1 MTNAIADVSS
11 NVEFKP
17 AELKLTNRDAI
28 MDRAK
33 EIRDQFKMDNPV
45 ITSENLA
52 GNKLVLRDLK
62 KQKKLLDEARL
73 KVKREY
79 NKPLDEFTSEIKKAQ
94 SIIDEAINPL
104 EIAVN
109 DVEEKQKQERK
120 QRIMDVATQIFDQYE
135 VDINDL
141 EFDKHWL
148 NKTYQ
153 KTKRENEIIAQAVE
167 LRKQKDQLAKDA
179 EAVNNLAG
187 GRNLDPEPF
196 IQQLQNGIPL
206 ADVMQNV
213 DTAAKQ
219 AEQRREQQERLEIA
233 RQAQAKA
240 ELEAKTKKVGN
251 KRVDKTTGEVVDEYR
266 TFKFTAKVNIQQA
279 QALVEFLKTNDIE
292 YETEAV
298 NS

>member
-11 NVEFKP
+11 HVEFKP

-79 NKPLDEFTSEIKKAQ
+79 NKPLDVFTSDIKKAQ
-94 SIIDEAINPL
+94 SIIDEAIKPL
-104 EIAVN
+104 EDAVN

-120 QRIMDVATQIFDQYE
+120 QRIMDVATQIFDEYE
-135 VDINDL
+135 VDIDEL

-179 EAVNNLAG
+179 EAVNSLAN

-206 ADVMQNV
+206 ADVTQNI
-213 DTAAKQ
+213 DAAAKQ
-219 AEQRREQQERLEIA
+219 TERRKEQQERLEIA
-233 RQAQAKA
+233 RKAQEQA

-266 TFKFTAKVNIQQA
+266 TFRFTAKVNIQQA
-279 QALVEFLKTNDIE
+279 KALVDFLKNNGIE
-292 YETEAV
+292 YQTEAM
-298 NS
+298 

>member
-11 NVEFKP
+11 HVEFKP

-45 ITSENLA
+45 ITTENLA

-79 NKPLDEFTSEIKKAQ
+79 NKPLDEFTSDIKKAQ

-120 QRIMDVATQIFDQYE
+120 QRIMDVATQIFEQYE

-206 ADVMQNV
+206 ADVTQNI
-213 DTAAKQ
+213 DAAAKQ
-219 AEQRREQQERLEIA
+219 AEQRKEQQERLEIA
-233 RQAQAKA
+233 RKAQEQA

-266 TFKFTAKVNIQQA
+266 TFRFTAKVNIKQA
-279 QALVEFLKTNDIE
+279 KALVEFLKNNGIE

-298 NS
+298 

>member
-11 NVEFKP
+11 HVEFKP

-79 NKPLDEFTSEIKKAQ
+79 NKPLEEFTSDIKKAQ

-104 EIAVN
+104 ETAVN

-135 VDINDL
+135 VDIDEL

-153 KTKRENEIIAQAVE
+153 KTKRENEIIAQAVG

-179 EAVNNLAG
+179 EAVNNLAD

-206 ADVMQNV
+206 ADVTQNI
-213 DTAAKQ
+213 DAAAKQ
-219 AEQRREQQERLEIA
+219 AEQRKEQQERLEIA

-251 KRVDKTTGEVVDEYR
+251 KRVNKTTGEVVDEYR
-266 TFKFTAKVNIQQA
+266 TFRFTAKVNIEQA
-279 QALVEFLKTNDIE
+279 QALVKFLKTNEIE
-292 YETEAV
+292 YKTEAM
-298 NS
+298 

>member
-1 MTNAIADVSS
+1 MPNAIADVSS
-11 NVEFKP
+11 HVEFKP

-28 MDRAK
+28 MERAK

-45 ITSENLA
+45 ITAENLA

-73 KVKREY
+73 TVKREY
-79 NKPLDEFTSEIKKAQ
+79 NKPLDEFTSEIKRAQ

-120 QRIMDVATQIFDQYE
+120 QRIMDVATQIFEQYE
-135 VDINDL
+135 VDINGL
-141 EFDKHWL
+141 EFDKRWL

-206 ADVMQNV
+206 ADVTQNI
-213 DTAAKQ
+213 DAAAKQ
-219 AEQRREQQERLEIA
+219 AEQRKEQQERLEIA

-240 ELEAKTKKVGN
+240 ELEAKTKTVGN
-251 KRVDKTTGEVVDEYR
+251 KRVDKETGEVVDEYR
-266 TFKFTAKVNIQQA
+266 TFRFTAKVNIQQA
-279 QALVEFLKTNDIE
+279 KALVEFLKTNGIE
-292 YETEAV
+292 YETEAM
-298 NS
+298 

>member
-11 NVEFKP
+11 HVEFKP

-33 EIRDQFKMDNPV
+33 EVRDQFKMDNPV

-79 NKPLDEFTSEIKKAQ
+79 NKPLEEFTSDIKKAQ

-104 EIAVN
+104 ETAVN

-135 VDINDL
+135 VDIDEL

-179 EAVNNLAG
+179 EAVNNLAS

-196 IQQLQNGIPL
+196 VQQLQNGIPL
-206 ADVMQNV
+206 ADVTQNIDV
-213 DTAAKQ
+213 TAKQ

-233 RQAQAKA
+233 RKAQEQA

-266 TFKFTAKVNIQQA
+266 TFRFTAKVNIQQA
-279 QALVEFLKTNDIE
+279 KALVDFLKNNGIE
-292 YETEAV
+292 YQTEAV
-298 NS
+298 

>member
-11 NVEFKP
+11 HVEFKP

-79 NKPLDEFTSEIKKAQ
+79 NKPLEEFTSDIKKAQ

-120 QRIMDVATQIFDQYE
+120 QRIMDVATQIFEQYE

-206 ADVMQNV
+206 ADVTQNI
-213 DTAAKQ
+213 DAAAKQ
-219 AEQRREQQERLEIA
+219 AEQRKEQQERLEIA
-233 RQAQAKA
+233 RKAQEQA

-266 TFKFTAKVNIQQA
+266 TFKFTAKVNIKQA
-279 QALVEFLKTNDIE
+279 KALVEFLKTNGIE

-298 NS
+298 

>member
-11 NVEFKP
+11 HVEFKP

-45 ITSENLA
+45 ITTENLA

-79 NKPLDEFTSEIKKAQ
+79 NKPLDEFTSDIKKAQ

-120 QRIMDVATQIFDQYE
+120 QRIMDVATQIFEQYE

-206 ADVMQNV
+206 ADVTQNI
-213 DTAAKQ
+213 DAAAKQ
-219 AEQRREQQERLEIA
+219 AEQRKEQQERLEIA
-233 RQAQAKA
+233 RKAQEQA

-266 TFKFTAKVNIQQA
+266 TFRFTAKVNIKQA
-279 QALVEFLKTNDIE
+279 KALVEFLKTNGIE

-298 NS
+298 

>member
-11 NVEFKP
+11 HVEFKP

-45 ITSENLA
+45 ITAENLA

-62 KQKKLLDEARL
+62 KQKKLLDEVRL

-79 NKPLDEFTSEIKKAQ
+79 NKPLDEFTSDIKKAQ

-120 QRIMDVATQIFDQYE
+120 QRIMDVATQIFEQYE
-135 VDINDL
+135 VDINGL
-141 EFDKHWL
+141 EFDKRWL

-167 LRKQKDQLAKDA
+167 LRKQKDQLAKGA
-179 EAVNNLAG
+179 EAVNNLAN

-206 ADVMQNV
+206 ADVTQNI
-213 DTAAKQ
+213 DAAAKQ
-219 AEQRREQQERLEIA
+219 AEQRKEQQERLEIA

-240 ELEAKTKKVGN
+240 ELEAKTKTVGN

-279 QALVEFLKTNDIE
+279 KALVDFLKNNGIE
-292 YETEAV
+292 YQTEAV
-298 NS
+298 

>member
-1 MTNAIADVSS
+1 MTNAITDVSS
-11 NVEFKP
+11 HVEFKP

-28 MDRAK
+28 MARAK

-45 ITSENLA
+45 ITAENLA

-79 NKPLDEFTSEIKKAQ
+79 NKPLDVFTSDIKKAQ
-94 SIIDEAINPL
+94 SIIDEAIKPL
-104 EIAVN
+104 EDAVN

-120 QRIMDVATQIFDQYE
+120 QRIMDVATQIFEQYE

-141 EFDKHWL
+141 EFDKRWL

-179 EAVNNLAG
+179 EAVNNLAN

-206 ADVMQNV
+206 AEVTQNI
-213 DTAAKQ
+213 DAAAKQ
-219 AEQRREQQERLEIA
+219 AEQRKEQQERLEIA
-233 RQAQAKA
+233 RKAQEQA
-240 ELEAKTKKVGN
+240 ELEARTKQVGD

-266 TFKFTAKVNIQQA
+266 TFKFKAKVNIEQA
-279 QALVEFLKTNDIE
+279 KALVNFLKNNEIE

-298 NS
+298 

>member
-11 NVEFKP
+11 HVEFKP

-45 ITSENLA
+45 ITAENLA

-73 KVKREY
+73 EVKRQY
-79 NKPLDEFTSEIKKAQ
+79 NKPLDAFTSDIKKAQ

-104 EIAVN
+104 ETAVN

-135 VDINDL
+135 VDIDEL
-141 EFDKHWL
+141 EFDKRWL

-179 EAVNNLAG
+179 EAVNNLAN

-206 ADVMQNV
+206 ADVTQNI
-213 DTAAKQ
+213 DAAAKQ
-219 AEQRREQQERLEIA
+219 AEQRKEQQERLEIA
-233 RQAQAKA
+233 RKAQAKA
-240 ELEAKTKKVGN
+240 ELEAKTKTVGN

-266 TFKFTAKVNIQQA
+266 TFRFTAKVNIQQA
-279 QALVEFLKTNDIE
+279 KALVEFLKTNGIE
-292 YETEAV
+292 YETEAM
-298 NS
+298 

>member
-1 MTNAIADVSS
+1 MPNAIADVSS

-33 EIRDQFKMDNPV
+33 EVRDQFKMDNPV

-79 NKPLDEFTSEIKKAQ
+79 NKPLDVFTSDIKQAQ
-94 SIIDEAINPL
+94 SIIDEAIKPL
-104 EIAVN
+104 EDAVN
-109 DVEEKQKQERK
+109 DLEEKQKQERK
-120 QRIMDVATQIFDQYE
+120 QRIMDVATQIFEQYE

-153 KTKRENEIIAQAVE
+153 KTKRENEIIAQAVG

-179 EAVNNLAG
+179 EAINNLAG

-206 ADVMQNV
+206 ADVTQNI
-213 DTAAKQ
+213 DAAAKQ
-219 AEQRREQQERLEIA
+219 AEQRKEQQERLEIA

-240 ELEAKTKKVGN
+240 ELEAKTKTVGN
-251 KRVDKTTGEVVDEYR
+251 KRVDKETGEVVDEYR
-266 TFKFTAKVNIQQA
+266 TFRFTAKVNIQQA
-279 QALVEFLKTNDIE
+279 KALVDFLKNNGIE
-292 YETEAV
+292 YQTEAM
-298 NS
+298 

>member
-11 NVEFKP
+11 HVEFKP

-45 ITSENLA
+45 ITAENLA

-79 NKPLDEFTSEIKKAQ
+79 NKPLDVFTSDIKKAQ
-94 SIIDEAINPL
+94 SIIDEAIKPL
-104 EIAVN
+104 EDAVN

-120 QRIMDVATQIFDQYE
+120 QRIMDVATQIFEQYE

-153 KTKRENEIIAQAVE
+153 KIKRENEIIAQAVE

-206 ADVMQNV
+206 ADVTQNI
-213 DTAAKQ
+213 DAAAKQ
-219 AEQRREQQERLEIA
+219 AEQRKEQQERLEIA

-266 TFKFTAKVNIQQA
+266 TFRFTAKVNIEQA
-279 QALVEFLKTNDIE
+279 QALVKFLKTNEIE
-292 YETEAV
+292 YKTEAM
-298 NS
+298 

>member
-11 NVEFKP
+11 HVEFKP

-79 NKPLDEFTSEIKKAQ
+79 NKPLDEFTSDIKKAQ

-206 ADVMQNV
+206 ADVTQNI
-213 DTAAKQ
+213 DAAAKQ
-219 AEQRREQQERLEIA
+219 AEQRKEQQERLEIA
-233 RQAQAKA
+233 RKAQKQA
-240 ELEAKTKKVGN
+240 ELEARTKQVGD

-266 TFKFTAKVNIQQA
+266 TFKFKAKVNIEQA
-279 QALVEFLKTNDIE
+279 KALVNFLKNNGIE

-298 NS
+298 

>member
-11 NVEFKP
+11 HVDFKP

-28 MDRAK
+28 MERAK

-45 ITSENLA
+45 ITVENLA

-79 NKPLDEFTSEIKKAQ
+79 NKPLDVFTSDIKKAQ

-109 DVEEKQKQERK
+109 DIEEKQKQERK
-120 QRIMDVATQIFDQYE
+120 QRIMDVATQIFDEYE

-179 EAVNNLAG
+179 EAVNSLAN

-213 DTAAKQ
+213 DIAAKQ
-219 AEQRREQQERLEIA
+219 AEQRKEQQERLEIA
-233 RQAQAKA
+233 RKAQEQA
-240 ELEAKTKKVGN
+240 ELEARTKQVGD

-266 TFKFTAKVNIQQA
+266 TFKFKAKVNIEQA
-279 QALVEFLKTNDIE
+279 KALVNFLKNNGIE

-298 NS
+298 

>member
-11 NVEFKP
+11 HVEFKP
-17 AELKLTNRDAI
+17 AKLKLTNRDAI

-45 ITSENLA
+45 ITAENLA

-79 NKPLDEFTSEIKKAQ
+79 NKPLDEFTSDIKKAQ

-153 KTKRENEIIAQAVE
+153 KTKRENEIIAQAVQ

-206 ADVMQNV
+206 ADVTQNI
-213 DTAAKQ
+213 DAAAKQ
-219 AEQRREQQERLEIA
+219 AEQRKEQQERLEIA
-233 RQAQAKA
+233 RKAQEQA
-240 ELEAKTKKVGN
+240 ELEAETKKVGN

-266 TFKFTAKVNIQQA
+266 TFKFTAKVNIKQA
-279 QALVEFLKTNDIE
+279 KALVEFLKTNGIE

-298 NS
+298 

>member
-11 NVEFKP
+11 HVEFKP

-52 GNKLVLRDLK
+52 GNKIVLRDLK

-79 NKPLDEFTSEIKKAQ
+79 NKPLDEFTSDIKKAQ

-148 NKTYQ
+148 NKTYL
-153 KTKRENEIIAQAVE
+153 KTKRENEIIAQAVQ

-179 EAVNNLAG
+179 EAVNNLAS

-206 ADVMQNV
+206 ADVTQNI
-213 DTAAKQ
+213 DAAAKQ
-219 AEQRREQQERLEIA
+219 AEQRKEQQERLEIA
-233 RQAQAKA
+233 RKAQEQA
-240 ELEAKTKKVGN
+240 ELKAKTKTVGN
-251 KRVDKTTGEVVDEYR
+251 KRVNKETGEVVDEYR
-266 TFKFTAKVNIQQA
+266 TFRFTAKVNIQQA
-279 QALVEFLKTNDIE
+279 KALVDFLKNNGIE
-292 YETEAV
+292 YQTEAM
-298 NS
+298 

>member
-11 NVEFKP
+11 HVEFKP

-28 MDRAK
+28 MERAK

-45 ITSENLA
+45 ITAENLA

-79 NKPLDEFTSEIKKAQ
+79 NKPLDVFTSDIKKAQ
-94 SIIDEAINPL
+94 SIIDEAIKPL
-104 EIAVN
+104 EDAVN

-120 QRIMDVATQIFDQYE
+120 QRIMDVAAQIFDQYE

-153 KTKRENEIIAQAVE
+153 KTKRENEIIAQAVQ
-167 LRKQKDQLAKDA
+167 LRKQKDQLSKDA
-179 EAVNNLAG
+179 EAVNNLTG

-206 ADVMQNV
+206 ADVTQNI
-213 DTAAKQ
+213 DAAAKQ
-219 AEQRREQQERLEIA
+219 AEQRKEQQERLEIA
-233 RQAQAKA
+233 RKAQEQA
-240 ELEAKTKKVGN
+240 ELEAKTKTVGN
-251 KRVDKTTGEVVDEYR
+251 RRVDKETGEVVDEYR
-266 TFKFTAKVNIQQA
+266 TFRFTAKVNIKQA
-279 QALVEFLKTNDIE
+279 KALVEFLKTNGIE

-298 NS
+298 

>member
-11 NVEFKP
+11 HVEFKP

-45 ITSENLA
+45 ITAENLA

-79 NKPLDEFTSEIKKAQ
+79 NKPLEEFTSDIKKAQ
-94 SIIDEAINPL
+94 SIIDDAINPL

-120 QRIMDVATQIFDQYE
+120 QRIMDVATQIFDEYE

-206 ADVMQNV
+206 ADVTQNI
-213 DTAAKQ
+213 DAAAKQ
-219 AEQRREQQERLEIA
+219 AEQRKEQQERLEIA
-233 RQAQAKA
+233 RKAQKQA
-240 ELEAKTKKVGN
+240 ELEARTKQVGD

-266 TFKFTAKVNIQQA
+266 TFKFKAKVNIEQA
-279 QALVEFLKTNDIE
+279 KALVNFLKNNGIE

-298 NS
+298 

>member
-11 NVEFKP
+11 HVEFKP

-45 ITSENLA
+45 ITAENLA

-79 NKPLDEFTSEIKKAQ
+79 NKPLDEFTSDIKKAQ

-120 QRIMDVATQIFDQYE
+120 QRIMDVATQIFEQYE

-206 ADVMQNV
+206 ADVTQNI
-213 DTAAKQ
+213 DAAAKQ
-219 AEQRREQQERLEIA
+219 AEQRKEQQERLEIA
-233 RQAQAKA
+233 RKAQEQA
-240 ELEAKTKKVGN
+240 ELKAKTKTVGN
-251 KRVDKTTGEVVDEYR
+251 KRVNKETGEVVDEYR
-266 TFKFTAKVNIQQA
+266 TFRFTAKVNIQQA
-279 QALVEFLKTNDIE
+279 KALVDFLKNNGIE
-292 YETEAV
+292 YQTEAM
-298 NS
+298 

>member
-11 NVEFKP
+11 HVEFKP

-28 MDRAK
+28 MDRTK

-45 ITSENLA
+45 ITAENLA

-79 NKPLDEFTSEIKKAQ
+79 NKPLDVFTSDIKKAQ
-94 SIIDEAINPL
+94 SIIDEAIKPL
-104 EIAVN
+104 EDAVN

-187 GRNLDPEPF
+187 GRSLDPEPF

-213 DTAAKQ
+213 DAAAKQ
-219 AEQRREQQERLEIA
+219 AEQQKEQQERLEIA
-233 RQAQAKA
+233 RQTQAKA
-240 ELEAKTKKVGN
+240 ELEAKTKTVGN
-251 KRVDKTTGEVVDEYR
+251 KRVDKETGEVVDEYR
-266 TFKFTAKVNIQQA
+266 TFRFTAKVNIKQA
-279 QALVEFLKTNDIE
+279 KALVEFLKNNGIE

-298 NS
+298 

>member
-11 NVEFKP
+11 HVEFKP

-45 ITSENLA
+45 ITAENLA

-79 NKPLDEFTSEIKKAQ
+79 NKPLDEFTSDIKKAQ

-120 QRIMDVATQIFDQYE
+120 QRIMDVATQIFEQYE

-179 EAVNNLAG
+179 EAVNNLSG

-206 ADVMQNV
+206 ADVTQNI
-213 DTAAKQ
+213 DAAAKQ
-219 AEQRREQQERLEIA
+219 AEQRKEQQERLEIA
-233 RQAQAKA
+233 RKAQEQA

-266 TFKFTAKVNIQQA
+266 TFRFTAKVNIKQA
-279 QALVEFLKTNDIE
+279 KALVEFLKNNGIE

-298 NS
+298 

>member
-11 NVEFKP
+11 HVEFKP

-45 ITSENLA
+45 ITAENLA

-79 NKPLDEFTSEIKKAQ
+79 NKPLDEFTSDIKKAQ

-120 QRIMDVATQIFDQYE
+120 QRIMDVATQIFDEYE

-153 KTKRENEIIAQAVE
+153 KTKRENEIIAQAVQ

-179 EAVNNLAG
+179 EAVNNLAD

-206 ADVMQNV
+206 ADVTQNIETGRATERTTR
-213 DTAAKQ
+213 TA
-219 AEQRREQQERLEIA
+219 
-233 RQAQAKA
+233 
-240 ELEAKTKKVGN
+240 
-251 KRVDKTTGEVVDEYR
+251 
-266 TFKFTAKVNIQQA
+266 
-279 QALVEFLKTNDIE
+279 
-292 YETEAV
+292 
-298 NS
+298 

>member
-11 NVEFKP
+11 HVEFKP

-79 NKPLDEFTSEIKKAQ
+79 NKPLEEFTSDIKKAQ

-104 EIAVN
+104 ETAVN

-135 VDINDL
+135 VDIDEL

-153 KTKRENEIIAQAVE
+153 KTKRENEIIAQAVG
-167 LRKQKDQLAKDA
+167 LRKQKDQLAKVA
-179 EAVNNLAG
+179 EAVNNLAS

-206 ADVMQNV
+206 ADVTQNI
-213 DTAAKQ
+213 DAAAKQ
-219 AEQRREQQERLEIA
+219 AEQRKEQQERLEIA
-233 RQAQAKA
+233 RKAQEQA
-240 ELEAKTKKVGN
+240 ELKAKTKTVGN
-251 KRVDKTTGEVVDEYR
+251 KRVNKETGEVVDEYR
-266 TFKFTAKVNIQQA
+266 TFRFTAKVNIQQA
-279 QALVEFLKTNDIE
+279 KALVDFLKNNGIE
-292 YETEAV
+292 YQTEAM
-298 NS
+298 

>member
-11 NVEFKP
+11 HVEFKP
-17 AELKLTNRDAI
+17 AELKLNNRDAI

-45 ITSENLA
+45 ITAENLA

-79 NKPLDEFTSEIKKAQ
+79 NKPLDVFTSDIKKAQ
-94 SIIDEAINPL
+94 SIIDEAIKPL
-104 EIAVN
+104 EDAVN
-109 DVEEKQKQERK
+109 DVEQKQKQERK
-120 QRIMDVATQIFDQYE
+120 QRIMDVATQIFDEYE
-135 VDINDL
+135 VDIDEL
-141 EFDKHWL
+141 EFDKRWL

-153 KTKRENEIIAQAVE
+153 KNKRENEIIAQAVE

-179 EAVNNLAG
+179 EAVNNLAN

-206 ADVMQNV
+206 ADVTQNI
-213 DTAAKQ
+213 DAAAKQ
-219 AEQRREQQERLEIA
+219 AEQRKEQQERLEIA

-266 TFKFTAKVNIQQA
+266 TFRFTAKVNIEQA
-279 QALVEFLKTNDIE
+279 QALVKFLKTNEIE
-292 YETEAV
+292 YKTEAM
-298 NS
+298 

>member
-1 MTNAIADVSS
+1 
-11 NVEFKP
+11 
-17 AELKLTNRDAI
+17 
-28 MDRAK
+28 
-33 EIRDQFKMDNPV
+33 MDNPV
-45 ITSENLA
+45 ITAENLA

-79 NKPLDEFTSEIKKAQ
+79 NKPLDVFTSDIKKAQ
-94 SIIDEAINPL
+94 SIIDEAIKPL
-104 EIAVN
+104 EDAVN

-179 EAVNNLAG
+179 EAVNNLAS

-206 ADVMQNV
+206 ADVTQNI
-213 DTAAKQ
+213 DATAKQ
-219 AEQRREQQERLEIA
+219 AEQRKEQQERLEIA

-240 ELEAKTKKVGN
+240 ELEAKTKTVGN
-251 KRVDKTTGEVVDEYR
+251 KRVDKETGEVVDEYR
-266 TFKFTAKVNIQQA
+266 TFRFTAKVNIQQA
-279 QALVEFLKTNDIE
+279 KALVDFLKNNGIE
-292 YETEAV
+292 YQTEAM
-298 NS
+298 

>member
-11 NVEFKP
+11 HVEFKP

-28 MDRAK
+28 MDRTK

-45 ITSENLA
+45 ITAENLA

-79 NKPLDEFTSEIKKAQ
+79 NKPLDVFTSDIKKAQ
-94 SIIDEAINPL
+94 SIIDEAIKPL
-104 EIAVN
+104 EDAVN

-187 GRNLDPEPF
+187 GRSLDPELF

-213 DTAAKQ
+213 DAAAKQ
-219 AEQRREQQERLEIA
+219 AEQQKEQQERLEIA
-233 RQAQAKA
+233 RQTQAKA
-240 ELEAKTKKVGN
+240 ELEAKTKTVGN
-251 KRVDKTTGEVVDEYR
+251 KRVDKETGEVVDEYR
-266 TFKFTAKVNIQQA
+266 TFRFTAKVNIKQA
-279 QALVEFLKTNDIE
+279 KALVEFLKNNGIE

-298 NS
+298 

>member
-11 NVEFKP
+11 HVEFKP

-79 NKPLDEFTSEIKKAQ
+79 NKPLEEFTSDIKKAQ

-104 EIAVN
+104 ETAVN

-135 VDINDL
+135 VDIDEL

-179 EAVNNLAG
+179 EAVNNLAS

-196 IQQLQNGIPL
+196 VQQLQNGIPL
-206 ADVMQNV
+206 ADVTQNIDV
-213 DTAAKQ
+213 TAKQ

-233 RQAQAKA
+233 RKAQEQA

-266 TFKFTAKVNIQQA
+266 TFRFTAKVNIQQA
-279 QALVEFLKTNDIE
+279 KALVDFLKNNGIE
-292 YETEAV
+292 YQTEAV
-298 NS
+298 

>member
-1 MTNAIADVSS
+1 
-11 NVEFKP
+11 
-17 AELKLTNRDAI
+17 

-79 NKPLDEFTSEIKKAQ
+79 NKPLEEFTSDIKKAQ

-104 EIAVN
+104 ETAVN

-135 VDINDL
+135 VDIDEL

-179 EAVNNLAG
+179 EAVNNLAS

-206 ADVMQNV
+206 ADVTQNI
-213 DTAAKQ
+213 DAAAKQ
-219 AEQRREQQERLEIA
+219 AEQRKEQQERLEIA
-233 RQAQAKA
+233 RKAQEQA
-240 ELEAKTKKVGN
+240 ELKAKTKTVGN
-251 KRVDKTTGEVVDEYR
+251 KRVNKETGEVVDEYR
-266 TFKFTAKVNIQQA
+266 TFRFTAKVNIQQA
-279 QALVEFLKTNDIE
+279 KALVDFLKNNGIE
-292 YETEAV
+292 YQTEAM
-298 NS
+298 

>member
-94 SIIDEAINPL
+94 FIIDEAINPL

-206 ADVMQNV
+206 ADVTQNI
-213 DTAAKQ
+213 DAAAKQ
-219 AEQRREQQERLEIA
+219 AEQRKEQQERLEIA

-240 ELEAKTKKVGN
+240 ELEAKTKTVGN
-251 KRVDKTTGEVVDEYR
+251 KRVDKETGEVVDEYR
-266 TFKFTAKVNIQQA
+266 TFRFTAKVNIQQA
-279 QALVEFLKTNDIE
+279 KALVDFLKNNGIE
-292 YETEAV
+292 YQTEAM
-298 NS
+298 

>member
-11 NVEFKP
+11 HVEFKP

-45 ITSENLA
+45 ITAENLA

-79 NKPLDEFTSEIKKAQ
+79 NKPLDEFTSDIKKAQ

-120 QRIMDVATQIFDQYE
+120 QRIMDVATQIFEQYE

-206 ADVMQNV
+206 ADVTQNI
-213 DTAAKQ
+213 DAAAKQ

-266 TFKFTAKVNIQQA
+266 TFKFTAKVNIKQA
-279 QALVEFLKTNDIE
+279 RALVEFLKTNGIE

-298 NS
+298 

>member
-11 NVEFKP
+11 HVEFKP
-17 AELKLTNRDAI
+17 AKLKLTNRDAI

-45 ITSENLA
+45 ITAENLA

-79 NKPLDEFTSEIKKAQ
+79 NKPLDEFTSDIKKAQ

-120 QRIMDVATQIFDQYE
+120 QRIMDVVTQIFDQYE

-153 KTKRENEIIAQAVE
+153 KTKRENEIIAQAVQ

-179 EAVNNLAG
+179 EAVNNLAS

-206 ADVMQNV
+206 ADVTQNI
-213 DTAAKQ
+213 DAAAKQ
-219 AEQRREQQERLEIA
+219 AEQRKEQQERLEIA
-233 RQAQAKA
+233 RKAQEQA
-240 ELEAKTKKVGN
+240 ELKAKTKTVGN
-251 KRVDKTTGEVVDEYR
+251 KRVNKETGEVVDEYR
-266 TFKFTAKVNIQQA
+266 TFRFTAKVNIQQA
-279 QALVEFLKTNDIE
+279 KALVDFLKNNGIE
-292 YETEAV
+292 YQTEAM
-298 NS
+298 

>member
-11 NVEFKP
+11 HVEFKP

-52 GNKLVLRDLK
+52 GNKIVLRDFK

-79 NKPLDEFTSEIKKAQ
+79 NKPLDEFTSDIKKAQ

-153 KTKRENEIIAQAVE
+153 KTKRENEIIAQAVQ

-179 EAVNNLAG
+179 EAVNNLAS

-206 ADVMQNV
+206 ADVTQNI
-213 DTAAKQ
+213 DAAAKQ
-219 AEQRREQQERLEIA
+219 AEQRKEQQERLEIA
-233 RQAQAKA
+233 RKAQEQA
-240 ELEAKTKKVGN
+240 ELKAKTKTVGN
-251 KRVDKTTGEVVDEYR
+251 KRVNKETGEVVDEYR
-266 TFKFTAKVNIQQA
+266 TFRFTAKVNIQQA
-279 QALVEFLKTNDIE
+279 KALVDFLKNNGIE
-292 YETEAV
+292 YQTEAM
-298 NS
+298 

>member
-11 NVEFKP
+11 HVEFKP

-45 ITSENLA
+45 ITTENLA

-79 NKPLDEFTSEIKKAQ
+79 NKPLDEFTSDIKKAQ

-120 QRIMDVATQIFDQYE
+120 QRIMDIATQIFDQYE

-153 KTKRENEIIAQAVE
+153 KTKRENEIIAQAVQ

-206 ADVMQNV
+206 ADVTQNI
-213 DTAAKQ
+213 DAAAKQ
-219 AEQRREQQERLEIA
+219 AEQRKEQQERLEIA
-233 RQAQAKA
+233 RKAQEQA

-266 TFKFTAKVNIQQA
+266 TFRFTAKVNIKQA
-279 QALVEFLKTNDIE
+279 KALVEFLKNNGIE

-298 NS
+298 

>member
-11 NVEFKP
+11 HVEFKP

-28 MDRAK
+28 MVRAK

-79 NKPLDEFTSEIKKAQ
+79 NKPLDVFTSDIKQAQ
-94 SIIDEAINPL
+94 SIIDEAIKPL
-104 EIAVN
+104 EDAVN
-109 DVEEKQKQERK
+109 DLEEKQKQERK
-120 QRIMDVATQIFDQYE
+120 QRIMDVATQIFEQYE

-153 KTKRENEIIAQAVE
+153 KTKRENEIIAQAVG

-179 EAVNNLAG
+179 EAINSLAN

-206 ADVMQNV
+206 ADVTQNIDV
-213 DTAAKQ
+213 AAKQ
-219 AEQRREQQERLEIA
+219 AEQRKEQQERLEIA

-240 ELEAKTKKVGN
+240 ELEAKTKTVGN
-251 KRVDKTTGEVVDEYR
+251 KRVDKETGEVVDEYR
-266 TFKFTAKVNIQQA
+266 TFRFTAKVNIQQA
-279 QALVEFLKTNDIE
+279 KALVEFLKTNRIE

-298 NS
+298 

>member
-11 NVEFKP
+11 HVEFKP

-79 NKPLDEFTSEIKKAQ
+79 NKPLDVFTSDIKQAQ
-94 SIIDEAINPL
+94 SIIDEAIKPL
-104 EIAVN
+104 EDAVN

-120 QRIMDVATQIFDQYE
+120 QRIVDVATQIFEQYE

-141 EFDKHWL
+141 EFDKRWL

-179 EAVNNLAG
+179 EAVNNLAN

-196 IQQLQNGIPL
+196 IQQLQNGMPL
-206 ADVMQNV
+206 ADVTQNIDV
-213 DTAAKQ
+213 AAKQ
-219 AEQRREQQERLEIA
+219 AEQRKEQQERLEIA
-233 RQAQAKA
+233 RKAQEQA
-240 ELEAKTKKVGN
+240 ELEARTKQVGD

-266 TFKFTAKVNIQQA
+266 TFKFKAKVNIEQA
-279 QALVEFLKTNDIE
+279 KALVNFLKNNGIE

-298 NS
+298 

>member
-79 NKPLDEFTSEIKKAQ
+79 NKPLDEFTSDIKKAQ

-120 QRIMDVATQIFDQYE
+120 QRIMDVATQIFEQYE
-135 VDINDL
+135 VDINGL
-141 EFDKHWL
+141 EFDKRWL

-179 EAVNNLAG
+179 EAVNSLAN

-206 ADVMQNV
+206 ADVTQNI
-213 DTAAKQ
+213 DAAAKQ

-266 TFKFTAKVNIQQA
+266 TFKFTAKVNIKQA
-279 QALVEFLKTNDIE
+279 RALVEFLKTNGIE

-298 NS
+298 

>member
-11 NVEFKP
+11 HVEFKP
-17 AELKLTNRDAI
+17 AKLKLTNRDAI

-52 GNKLVLRDLK
+52 GNKIVLRDLK

-79 NKPLDEFTSEIKKAQ
+79 NKPLDEFTSDIKKAQ

-153 KTKRENEIIAQAVE
+153 KTKRENEIIAQAVQ

-179 EAVNNLAG
+179 EAVNNLAS

-206 ADVMQNV
+206 ADVTQNI
-213 DTAAKQ
+213 DAAAKQ
-219 AEQRREQQERLEIA
+219 AEQRKEQQERLEIA
-233 RQAQAKA
+233 RKAQEQA
-240 ELEAKTKKVGN
+240 ELKAKTKTVGN
-251 KRVDKTTGEVVDEYR
+251 KRVNKETGEVVDEYR
-266 TFKFTAKVNIQQA
+266 TFRFTAKVNIQQA
-279 QALVEFLKTNDIE
+279 KALVDFLKNNGIE
-292 YETEAV
+292 YQTEAM
-298 NS
+298 

>member
-11 NVEFKP
+11 HVEFKP

-45 ITSENLA
+45 ITAENLA

-79 NKPLDEFTSEIKKAQ
+79 NKPLDVFTSDIKKAQ
-94 SIIDEAINPL
+94 SIIDEAIKPL
-104 EIAVN
+104 EDAVN

-179 EAVNNLAG
+179 EAVNNLAS

-206 ADVMQNV
+206 ADVTQNI
-213 DTAAKQ
+213 DATAKQ
-219 AEQRREQQERLEIA
+219 AEQRKEQQERLEIA

-240 ELEAKTKKVGN
+240 ELEAKTKTVGN
-251 KRVDKTTGEVVDEYR
+251 KRVDKETGEVVDEYR
-266 TFKFTAKVNIQQA
+266 TFRFTAKVNIQQA
-279 QALVEFLKTNDIE
+279 KALVYFLKNNGIE
-292 YETEAV
+292 YQTEAM
-298 NS
+298 

>member
-17 AELKLTNRDAI
+17 AELKFTNRDAI
-28 MDRAK
+28 MERAK

-79 NKPLDEFTSEIKKAQ
+79 NKPLDVFTSDIKQAQ
-94 SIIDEAINPL
+94 SIIDEAIKPL
-104 EIAVN
+104 EDAVN
-109 DVEEKQKQERK
+109 DLEEKQKQERK
-120 QRIMDVATQIFDQYE
+120 QRIIDVATQIFEQYE

-179 EAVNNLAG
+179 KAVNSLAN

-206 ADVMQNV
+206 SDVMQNV
-213 DTAAKQ
+213 DAAAKQ
-219 AEQRREQQERLEIA
+219 AEQRKERQERLEIA
-233 RQAQAKA
+233 RKAQAKA
-240 ELEAKTKKVGN
+240 ELEAKTKTVGN
-251 KRVDKTTGEVVDEYR
+251 KRVVKATGEVVDEYR
-266 TFKFTAKVNIQQA
+266 TFRFTAKVNIEQA
-279 QALVEFLKTNDIE
+279 QALVEFLKTNEIE
-292 YETEAV
+292 YKTEAM
-298 NS
+298 